1 MTSFPI
7 NIPTATG
14 IATFKMIPRN
24 AVVMNSSPYTGHQQV
39 QSFSGEWWECEVTL
53 PIMERA
59 NAEEWISF
67 INLLRG
73 PSYTFLMGDP
83 EGATPRGT
91 PTGTILVNGA
101 SQTGTALDLK
111 GFTASATG
119 VFKAGDYI
127 QIGTNLYK
135 VLTDTDADGSG
146 NATVEIFPR
155 IRTAHADEAS
165 VTTSNTKGIWRL
177 KPGIVSWSSG
187 PDGLVNMSFEAIE
200 AF

>member
-7 NIPTATG
+7 NIPTNVN
-14 IATFKMIPRN
+14 IHTFKLTPVS
-24 AVVMNSSPYTGHQQV
+24 AVVMNASPYSGHQQV
-39 QSFSGEWWECEVTL
+39 QSFQGEWWEASVSL
-53 PIMERA
+53 PLMNREE
-59 NAEEWISF
+59 AEEWMSF
-67 INLLRG
+67 LMLLR
-73 PSYTFLMGDP
+73 SSSNTFMMGDP

-111 GFTASATG
+111 GFTASATS

-155 IRTAHADEAS
+155 VRTAHADEAS
-165 VTTSNTKGIWRL
+165 VTTSSAKGIWRL
-177 KPGIVSWSSG
+177 KPGSTAFTSG
-187 PDGLVNMSFEAIE
+187 FDGMFSISFDCVE